1 MTIVTNKKQS
11 YVWWLG
17 LACVAVI
24 LGGYCATISFHG
36 MPPSEGWYTWY
47 AQLINSGKTVYKDFS
62 YLFYP
67 LYIQFIS
74 VFCKIFGYN
83 IIALRIL
90 GLVLFMAIGIALY
103 ILFCKLTSVPSA
115 ALASIATAMFLQ
127 SEVVQLFY
135 DYIRLF
141 DLFAFI
147 AIYFLVDY
155 MIRLSKNEGRKI
167 PVALMLSALFSTAAC
182 MIKQSTGTL
191 LIVYTVVLMV
201 FVALIL
207 GKGYTKKLFTDTAW
221 YILVVL
227 VLFGVMLV
235 WIYLNGAAAGFFKNA
250 TGDALGA
257 KGGLANVL
265 FRWIVNLGPL
275 MVTQIL
281 PAIGFLSFV
290 LVIVVVSRV
299 YIRKREDEGRSEVI
313 IGKKEEGI
321 LYKVAAGIREN
332 LVFLFAGALLTGALI
347 IACRKI
353 PEVSEYFFKHYD
365 ADMPIYGFILCTICF
380 AIIGFSSIF
389 AVIKFKN
396 TPHKDKVYNIIL
408 QILPWF
414 ALLGSIF
421 ALGYGS
427 GISGGLCESQT
438 ALTVGFIIIFLSKVL
453 ENSKARIFG
462 MIILTVY
469 TSSFAAACASR
480 KYLDTYNWWHLSE
493 GEIWEA
499 KYVSDN
505 PLLKGI
511 KINSYEKLMYDGV
524 TELIEERTDEDD
536 TIFCFPHIP
545 IFYSLT
551 NRSSETYTQV
561 QWFDV
566 SNIKDI
572 ERDVETLKNSPPKA
586 IIYCDVPLGVY
597 DTHEEN
603 FNKGE
608 KSQMRIMSDFL
619 VSLIIENGYAR
630 ERSYYICEGYT
641 VHVYIRVD

>member
-1 MTIVTNKKQS
+1 MIATNKNQR
-11 YVWWLG
+11 YVWWFG

-24 LGGYCATISFHG
+24 LGGYCATVSFQG

-83 IIALRIL
+83 IIAMRIL
-90 GLVLFMAIGIALY
+90 GLVLFMAIGVALY
-103 ILFCKLTSVPSA
+103 VLFSKLTSAPGA
-115 ALASIATAMFLQ
+115 ALASIAPAMFLQ

-155 MIRLSKNEGRKI
+155 MIRFLKQKRRKI
-167 PVALMLSALFSTAAC
+167 PVSLMLSAVFSTAAC

-207 GKGYTKKLFTDTAW
+207 GKDYAKKTVADTVW
-221 YILVVL
+221 YVLVVA
-227 VLFGVMLV
+227 VLFGIMLI
-235 WIYLNGAAAGFFKNA
+235 WLYLNGAAAGFFKNA

-265 FRWIVNLGPL
+265 FRWIGALWPL
-275 MVTQIL
+275 MATHIL
-281 PAIGFLSFV
+281 PAIAFLAFV
-290 LVIVVVSRV
+290 LVVVAGSR
-299 YIRKREDEGRSEVI
+299 IRIRRREDDKSHEVV

-321 LYKVAAGIREN
+321 LYKVAAGVKEN
-332 LVFLFAGALLTGALI
+332 FILLFAGALLTGALI
-347 IACRKI
+347 IACRKT
-353 PEVSEYFFKHYD
+353 PEISEYFFKRYD
-365 ADMPIYGFILCTICF
+365 GDMPIYGFMLCTICF

-396 TPHKDKVYNIIL
+396 SPYKYKVYNVIL

-414 ALLGSIF
+414 AFLGSIF

-438 ALTVGFIIIFLSKVL
+438 ALTVGFIIVFLSKVL
-453 ENSKARIFG
+453 ENSKARILG
-462 MIILTVY
+462 MIVLTVY
-469 TSSFAAACASR
+469 TSSFSAACASR

-511 KINSYEKLMYDGV
+511 RMNGYEKQMYDGI
-524 TELIEERTDEDD
+524 TEIIENKTEEDD
-536 TIFCFPHIP
+536 SIFCFPHIP

-572 ERDVETLKNSPPKA
+572 EMDIETLKNSPPKA

-597 DTHEEN
+597 DIHEEN

-608 KSQMRIMSDFL
+608 KSQMRTMSDFL
-619 VSLIIENGYAR
+619 ISLICENGYSR
-630 ERSYYICEGYT
+630 VGSYYICEGYT
-641 VHVYIRVD
+641 VHLYIR